1 MDGLYLLWWVQ
12 EKDLSPALVAAI
24 LAAGDFAV
32 MAFELPTGWFADRVG
47 HRRSLIAGSAV
58 QVMGML
64 WCWLGE
70 GVSGL
75 LAASLIVALGD
86 ALRSGADQALLY
98 RSCAALG
105 RVSDFQPLVA
115 RAAAEE
121 LCALVALTI
130 GGGLVVSAWGFA
142 AGWLAETALCAV
154 GLAIACAMREPPPAG
169 GTPAEDED
177 EAPTS
182 LRAWRLLFS
191 RSMAVLVVPAAAL
204 AGGATVLA
212 FLAQTSAGLG
222 PAAVATLVAVFS
234 LAEAAGSGLAIR
246 WRAPQM
252 ALLSVGIGC
261 VIAGIAVASFLPAAA
276 AIVAFLTGV
285 VRPLR
290 AAAIQALAADGMR
303 ARAASLASMCDMVV
317 TTVALPLAGALAGS
331 RARR

>member
-12 EKDLSPALVAAI
+12 EKDLSPVVVAAI

-32 MAFELPTGWFADRVG
+32 MALELPTGWFADRVG

-58 QVMGML
+58 QVVGML

-70 GVSGL
+70 GVPGL

-105 RVSDFQPLVA
+105 RASDFQPLVA
-115 RAAAEE
+115 RAAAME
-121 LCALVALTI
+121 LCTLVALTI
-130 GGGLVVSAWGFA
+130 GGGLLVSAWGFA
-142 AGWLAETALCAV
+142 AGWLAETALCAA

-169 GTPAEDED
+169 DPLAEDEI
-177 EAPTS
+177 EAPPS
-182 LRAWRLLFS
+182 IRAWRFLFS
-191 RSMAVLVVPAAAL
+191 RSMAVLVVPAAGL

-212 FLAQTSAGLG
+212 FLAQTTAGFG

-234 LAEAAGSGLAIR
+234 FAEAAGSSLAIR

-252 ALLSVGIGC
+252 ALLALGLGC
-261 VIAGIAVASFLPAAA
+261 VIAGLGVPSFLPLAAV
-276 AIVAFLTGV
+276 IVSFLTGV

-290 AAAIQALAADGMR
+290 AAAIQALAADGVR

-317 TTVALPLAGALAGS
+317 TTISLPLAGAFARS